1 MPTICNNVGMS
12 GNKTN
17 TLVDG
22 LMRTRDLE
30 SKGWN
35 RVAIG
40 AMVARGQ
47 LIRLGRGLYAPP
59 DYMPSENSS
68 VAQVAIKNPKAV
80 FCLLTAL
87 RLHGVTT
94 QNPHEV
100 WIAIEHKA
108 KAPKMDYPPLRIIRF
123 SGNALSQGV
132 EQIAVDGVV
141 QVPVTVLAKTIA
153 DCFKFR
159 NKIGLDVAIEALKEA
174 WNAKLVSMDDLH
186 HYAQICRVQNVMR
199 PYMEVLA

>member
-1 MPTICNNVGMS
+1 MS
-12 GNKTN
+12 RNKTN
-17 TLVDG
+17 IHVNG

-30 SKGWN
+30 SKGWS

-59 DYMPSENSS
+59 DYTPSENSS

-87 RLHGVTT
+87 KLHGVTT

-108 KAPKMDYPPLRIIRF
+108 KAPKMDYPPLRIIR
-123 SGNALSQGV
+123 STGDAMRQGV
-132 EQIAVDGVV
+132 EQMAVDGVT

-159 NKIGLDVAIEALKEA
+159 NKIGLDVAIEALKDA
-174 WNAKLVSMDDLH
+174 WNAKRVSMDDLH
-186 HYAQICRVQNVMR
+186 YFAQICRVQNVMR
-199 PYMEVLA
+199 PYMEALA

>member
-1 MPTICNNVGMS
+1 MPTICNNVSMS
-12 GNKTN
+12 SNKAN
-17 TLVDG
+17 TPVHG
-22 LMRTRDLE
+22 LMRTSDLE
-30 SKGWN
+30 SQGWS

-87 RLHGVTT
+87 KLHGVTT

-108 KAPKMDYPPLRIIRF
+108 KPPKMDYPPLRIIR
-123 SGNALSQGV
+123 STGDAMSQGV
-132 EQIAVDGVV
+132 EQMVVDGVV
-141 QVPVTVLAKTIA
+141 RVPVTVLAKTIA

-174 WNAKLVSMDDLH
+174 WHAKRVSMDELH

-199 PYMEVLA
+199 PYMESMA

>member
-1 MPTICNNVGMS
+1 MS
-12 GNKTN
+12 ENKTSRP
-17 TLVDG
+17 VQG

-30 SKGWN
+30 SQGWN

-59 DYMPSENSS
+59 DYIPSEDSS
-68 VAQVAIKNPKAV
+68 VAQVAVKHPTAV

-87 RLHGVTT
+87 KLHGVTT

-108 KAPKMDYPPLRIIRF
+108 KAPKMDYPPLRIIR
-123 SGNALSQGV
+123 STGEARSQGV
-132 EQIAVDGVV
+132 EQMVVDGVRV
-141 QVPVTVLAKTIA
+141 QVTALAKTIA

-174 WNAKLVSMDDLH
+174 WNAKRVSMDELYH
-186 HYAQICRVQNVMR
+186 CAQICRVHNVMR
-199 PYMEVLA
+199 PYMEALA